1 MANGVSK
8 KKPQRGAARR
18 QKVRCSLT
26 VPSNTARS
34 ATPSSSRS
42 IHAMASFK
50 RAYREDYLREL
61 EVPGMGQHI
70 FQSYRMIF
78 TSWKI
83 FLPLI
88 IIMTL
93 VTVGILGFL
102 NFGQYRDVAVGTV
115 IAIIILTVW
124 LTTIFVMR
132 HKMAGN
138 KVGIRD
144 ALYNAMTPLISS
156 LVLLM
161 LVVIQ
166 AIPIMLLIVVYSSAV
181 ETHFLDT
188 PFYAF
193 LFLGFAA
200 LMILLTSY
208 LWSGSLMAL
217 VAVSAPGLYPFEAI
231 KAANELMMGRRIRFI
246 LRIIALLIVLFVI
259 WALTIWPMAV
269 WLPES
274 PATSVVLIIVG
285 IFSIIYIA
293 TYLYLYYRWM
303 LEFDNVDFSFKK
315 EKSSKRK

>member
-1 MANGVSK
+1 MAKTTSERK
-8 KKPQRGAARR
+8 
-18 QKVRCSLT
+18 
-26 VPSNTARS
+26 
-34 ATPSSSRS
+34 
-42 IHAMASFK
+42 SFK
-50 RAYREDYLREL
+50 RYERREFVREL

-70 FQSYRMIF
+70 FQSFKMVF
-78 TSWKI
+78 LSWKI
-83 FLPLI
+83 FLPFILI
-88 IIMTL
+88 VTL

-102 NFGQYRDVAVGTV
+102 NLSSYKDVAVGTV
-115 IAIIILTVW
+115 IAIIILVVW

-138 KVGIRD
+138 KVGLRD

-156 LVLLM
+156 LVVLV

-166 AIPIMLLIVVYSSAV
+166 AIPVMLLVIAYSSAV

-193 LFLGFAA
+193 LFLVFAG

-208 LWSGSLMAL
+208 LWSGTLMAL
-217 VAVSAPGLYPFEAI
+217 VAVSAPGLYPLEAI
-231 KAANELMMGRRIRFI
+231 KASNELMMGRRIRFI
-246 LRIIALLIVLFVI
+246 LRIIALFIVLFVI

-269 WLPES
+269 FVGES
-274 PATSVVLIIVG
+274 PVTSVVLTIIG
-285 IFSIIYIA
+285 CFSIIYIA

-303 LEFDNVDFSFKK
+303 LKFDSVDFSFKK